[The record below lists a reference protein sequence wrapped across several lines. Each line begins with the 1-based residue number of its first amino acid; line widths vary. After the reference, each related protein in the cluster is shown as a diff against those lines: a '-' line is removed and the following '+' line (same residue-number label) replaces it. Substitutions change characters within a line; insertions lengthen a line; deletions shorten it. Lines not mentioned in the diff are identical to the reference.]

1 MLSKACYLVFIA
13 LEVAV
18 TRADG
23 DFFLS
28 LFRCFVLNGSADVF
42 AVEVYC
48 EAAVVDNK
56 DSRRVRGNGK
66 LAPAVAVKY
75 LIAVEHVCEL
85 CVAARVKADSFVV
98 VGEVEEHKHGL
109 VVGVTLVNEL
119 FVHDV
124 DVLELSVFESLESQS
139 YLAELDDVVA
149 ELIVCV
155 GHVVEVE
162 TGTKVIVGVASALAF
177 NGVLAA
183 VVD

>member
-1 MLSKACYLVFIA
+1 M
-13 LEVAV
+13 
-18 TRADG
+18 
-23 DFFLS
+23 
-28 LFRCFVLNGSADVF
+28 
-42 AVEVYC
+42 
-48 EAAVVDNK
+48 
-56 DSRRVRGNGK
+56 
-66 LAPAVAVKY
+66 
-75 LIAVEHVCEL
+75 
-85 CVAARVKADSFVV
+85 

-109 VVGVTLVNEL
+109 VVCVTLVNEL